1 MSTTECL
8 RWLFRR
14 TIVVDGNFHA
24 DHLKMKHPEDD
35 VALSDGHAFMVKTE
49 PYQEHLSE
57 SKDIKQVYFAK
68 CCSYFYRSWTV
79 KLEIGMQQL

>member
-1 MSTTECL
+1 MPECL

-14 TIVVDGNFHA
+14 SIVVDGNFHA
-24 DHLKMKHPEDD
+24 DHLKMQHPEDD
-35 VALSDGHAFMVKTE
+35 VALSDGCAFMVKTE

-68 CCSYFYRSWTV
+68 CPLYVDSSWKV
-79 KLEIGMQQL
+79 KLEI